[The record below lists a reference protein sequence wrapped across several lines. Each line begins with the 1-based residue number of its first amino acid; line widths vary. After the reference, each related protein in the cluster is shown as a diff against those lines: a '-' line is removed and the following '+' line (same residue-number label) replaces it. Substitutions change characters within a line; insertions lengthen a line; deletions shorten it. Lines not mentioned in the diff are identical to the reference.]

1 MAFFKASLFALLC
14 FSSLLVLAIDSSNAE
29 KAQCGN
35 PWLEVETND
44 IAEGVSAENICERVS
59 WAIDQMDRC
68 GFSIQQK
75 LIVEVVDELK
85 HPCSLPVVG
94 HFDSVE
100 FKVKVAS
107 PDQCR
112 QLLETEAALAKVDFD
127 AVYGSIF
134 VHEAVHAALWKQL
147 DHSEH
152 EPVSAMATE
161 YVAYAFQ
168 ILSLPTVDRD
178 HLLAVFPRKPPTDLA
193 PFNYFALQ
201 ISPLRF
207 ATNAYRH
214 FMSVDDR
221 CQFLSEV
228 ISGAVEFDDWEQYE

>member
-1 MAFFKASLFALLC
+1 MAFFKAGLFALLC
-14 FSSLLVLAIDSSNAE
+14 FSSFLVLGNNSSTAE
-29 KAQCGN
+29 KARCGN

-44 IAEGVSAENICERVS
+44 KAEGFSAEDICQRSS

-75 LIVEVVDELK
+75 LVVEVVDEVQ
-85 HPCSLPVVG
+85 HPCGIPVVG

-100 FKVKVAS
+100 FRVKVAS

-112 QLLETEAALAKVDFD
+112 QLLRTEAALANVEFD

-134 VHEAVHAALWKQL
+134 VHEVVHAALWKQL
-147 DHSEH
+147 DNAKH

-168 ILSLPTVDRD
+168 ILSLPKADRD
-178 HLLAVFPRKPPTDLA
+178 SLLSAFPRTPPKDLA

-207 ATNAYRH
+207 ASNAYSH
-214 FMSVDDR
+214 FMSVVDR
-221 CQFLSEV
+221 CQFLREI
-228 ISGAVEFDDWEQYE
+228 ISGEVEFDDWDQYE

>member
-1 MAFFKASLFALLC
+1 MLTGVMLC
-14 FSSLLVLAIDSSNAE
+14 FSSFLVLANDSSTAE

-44 IAEGVSAENICERVS
+44 IAEGFSAENICERVS
-59 WAIDQMDRC
+59 WAIDQMGRC

-75 LIVEVVDELK
+75 LIVEVVDEVK
-85 HPCSLPVVG
+85 HPCGIPVVG

-100 FKVKVAS
+100 FRIKVAS

-127 AVYGSIF
+127 AVYESIF
-134 VHEAVHAALWKQL
+134 VHEVIHAVLWKQL
-147 DHSEH
+147 DHSKR
-152 EPVSAMATE
+152 EPVPAMATE
-161 YVAYAFQ
+161 YVAYALQ
-168 ILSLPTVDRD
+168 ILSLPEVDRES
-178 HLLAVFPRKPPTDLA
+178 LLAAFPRKPPTDLA

-207 ATNAYRH
+207 ATNAYTH
-214 FMSVDDR
+214 FMSLDDR
-221 CQFLSEV
+221 CQFLREI
-228 ISGAVEFDDWEQYE
+228 ISGGVEFDDWDQYE

>member
-1 MAFFKASLFALLC
+1 MAFSKASLFALLC
-14 FSSLLVLAIDSSNAE
+14 SSSLLALANDSSTSQ

-44 IAEGVSAENICERVS
+44 IAEGISLENICERVS
-59 WAIDQMDRC
+59 WAIDQMGRC

-85 HPCSLPVVG
+85 HPCGIPVVG

-100 FKVKVAS
+100 FRVKVAS

-112 QLLETEAALAKVDFD
+112 QLWGTEAALAKVDFD
-127 AVYGSIF
+127 AVYGSVY
-134 VHEAVHAALWKQL
+134 VHEVVHAALWKQL
-147 DHSEH
+147 DHSKH

-168 ILSLPTVDRD
+168 ILSLPEADRD
-178 HLLAVFPRKPPTDLA
+178 NLLAAFPRFPPKDLA
-193 PFNYFALQ
+193 PFNYLALQ

-207 ATNAYRH
+207 ASNAYRH

-221 CQFLSEV
+221 CQFLRKI
-228 ISGAVEFDDWEQYE
+228 ISGALEFDDWDQYE

>member
-1 MAFFKASLFALLC
+1 MAFFKASLFGLLC
-14 FSSLLVLAIDSSNAE
+14 FSSCLVLGNDNFPAE
-29 KAQCGN
+29 KARCGN
-35 PWLEVETND
+35 PWLEIEAND
-44 IAEGVSAENICERVS
+44 KAQGFAAEEICERAN

-75 LIVEVVDELK
+75 LIVEVVDEVK
-85 HPCSLPVVG
+85 HPCGIPVVG

-100 FKVKVAS
+100 FRVKVAS

-112 QLLETEAALAKVDFD
+112 QLLRTEATPAKVDFD

-134 VHEAVHAALWKQL
+134 VHEVVHAAFWKQL
-147 DHSEH
+147 DQSQH

-168 ILSLPTVDRD
+168 ILSLPEADRCS
-178 HLLAVFPRKPPTDLA
+178 LLAAFPRSPPKDLG

-221 CQFLSEV
+221 CQFLRAI
-228 ISGAVEFDDWEQYE
+228 ISGEVEFDDWDQYE